1 MRDKRSIPVSP
12 SPWVKRFLG
21 GASPG
26 GDMLDVACGGGRHID
41 LGLVHGLSVV
51 GVDRDIGAANRF
63 SGRDDVTL
71 IAADLETG
79 APWPF
84 AGRVFSAVVV
94 TNYLWRPI
102 LADIVGAVEGNGVL
116 IYETFASGNAAI
128 SRPSNP
134 DFLLRPGELLAAVH
148 PRLATI
154 AYEHVRLESP
164 ARVVER
170 ICAVGRSHRWLETGG
185 PAG

>member
-1 MRDKRSIPVSP
+1 
-12 SPWVKRFLG
+12 
-21 GASPG
+21 
-26 GDMLDVACGGGRHID
+26 MLDVACGGGRHIG

-63 SGRDDVTL
+63 SGRDDVSL
-71 IAADLETG
+71 VAADLEAG
-79 APWPF
+79 APWPL
-84 AGRVFSAVVV
+84 ADRRFSAVVV

-102 LADIVGAVEGNGVL
+102 LGDIVSAVDDSGVL

-134 DFLLRPGELLAAVH
+134 DFLLQPGELLAAVH
-148 PRLATI
+148 PGLATI
-154 AYEHVRLESP
+154 AYEHVRLEAP

-170 ICAVGRSHRWLETGG
+170 ICAVGRRHPWLETGG
-185 PAG
+185 PAV